1 MKHTKNR
8 VAALLLAL
16 AMVLSL
22 MPMAFAADEYPDMPA
37 EDDPS
42 YAAVKSAIDNKIMTG
57 ENGELKLEGTILRS
71 TVSKMVVTAFAAK
84 GEADLSGYPDV
95 DSEAWYAAWMAKA
108 NQMGIM
114 TGTSGKMNPSN
125 EVTLAEVAAMLV
137 RALGLPLDKDAKLE
151 GVADW
156 AAPYIKALIDAGY
169 LDAEDAAKAGE
180 PMSRGAFAEVIYKV
194 SGEGNYVSEGEI
206 TEDVDGNLVITGP
219 VSLKGITVKG
229 DIIIADGV
237 DADSIV
243 LDDVTVEGRLVVR
256 GAKEVSLTNGTTAA
270 ATVVA
275 KTADEVTLKADT
287 TSDAGD
293 IAVAGTN
300 GKAADKVTLD
310 MAEPKATV
318 TVATDVAVQNAEGG
332 EVTLAADVKLTV
344 ESGTVASVTVADGA
358 KPAVE
363 VAKDA
368 TIEKVTTNS
377 DLTITGEGTVTE
389 KAGSGTVTDA
399 EGNEVAGSDEPAEV
413 PTVSGTPEPADPN
426 VPSNTT
432 HTHSYTGTVSQF
444 DATRHTIQC
453 EGTPA
458 QGTRGEDD
466 YVAAVPCS
474 AVTYEAHSFTT
485 ACKADGTVSET
496 AEENVT
502 FKCKCGLVKP
512 ADPSSVIGGTVT
524 DGKEDCGD
532 ANHQWSVDTEN
543 AGAKEL
549 TCTQAGVVIEKC
561 SECGKTRTTTTPATG
576 HSLVEYQT
584 TAPTCNT
591 AGKRFFKCSNGCADL
606 DGSTEE
612 KSTVVEIP
620 ATGNHTW
627 KQTSV
632 TPATCAAEGH
642 YTYTCT
648 VCSTEDTS
656 KTIAIDPNA
665 HVWGDPAKDAA
676 EGATTHTV
684 TCTVDGCGGEDGEAA
699 TKTVACTYS
708 IVVTEGD
715 GAYLAPTCTVAGHK
729 ATQKCACGREQAGAA
744 IPATGHRA
752 NSAWVKTDA
761 AGHYHT
767 CKTCNAQIEEEKV
780 AHTGENSCTVCG
792 WTKGGGS
799 EQPTE
804 CPKASGH
811 SALHAGQQCDGQGC
825 NYTGTAAHD
834 SDKCPGQACSCGV
847 AGAKG
852 TGSHNYQGGGEGQPG
867 TCSKCNTACSDAT
880 HANCGCGYT
889 APAQQPG

>member
-368 TIEKVTTNS
+368 AIEKVTTNS

-399 EGNEVAGSDEPAEV
+399 EGNEVAGSDEPADVPSVNVPSLPTEQPPEQEGAHTHNYDPEGTVTQLNATHHLVACVDKEESAEGAGDGVTGCGAVVSALHTFGEDGACTACGYSQKVTTTPGEEPDGTGTNYTCGNHGNWTLDEDEDNSEPDCTTEGVKHYVCGNKVTVPDPEGGEGATKEV
-413 PTVSGTPEPADPN
+413 ACTATKTVTTPALGHNYTMTSETKATCAANGAQVFTCSVCEEGDTDHTKTVTIAKESVAHTLVRDTTTDVKATCATEGKEGWKCSVEGCSYTQLKNLGKNPNTHTWSAWAVDDEDETKHSRTCTNGAHESEVKETSSHTWTQTAAAVAPTCTSKGSTAAQKCSVCNKGQAAEEIAATGEHVYAAAWTSDATQHWHKCVSDAKCTEIEGEKENHKWSDGDGTSEGAYCVICKYVKTGGSGTPEQPGGTHQHTAGSWVTTNDTHHWKTCTGDNCPGANDNSKLPN
-426 VPSNTT
+426 YGP
-432 HTHSYTGTVSQF
+432 HSWAGKGGENS
-444 DATRHTIQC
+444 IGQC
-453 EGTPA
+453 ECGKQCTGDHSGTTEGSSCSTCGWSYKA
-458 QGTRGEDD
+458 QGT
-466 YVAAVPCS
+466 
-474 AVTYEAHSFTT
+474 
-485 ACKADGTVSET
+485 
-496 AEENVT
+496 
-502 FKCKCGLVKP
+502 
-512 ADPSSVIGGTVT
+512 
-524 DGKEDCGD
+524 
-532 ANHQWSVDTEN
+532 
-543 AGAKEL
+543 
-549 TCTQAGVVIEKC
+549 
-561 SECGKTRTTTTPATG
+561 
-576 HSLVEYQT
+576 
-584 TAPTCNT
+584 
-591 AGKRFFKCSNGCADL
+591 
-606 DGSTEE
+606 
-612 KSTVVEIP
+612 
-620 ATGNHTW
+620 
-627 KQTSV
+627 
-632 TPATCAAEGH
+632 
-642 YTYTCT
+642 
-648 VCSTEDTS
+648 
-656 KTIAIDPNA
+656 
-665 HVWGDPAKDAA
+665 
-676 EGATTHTV
+676 
-684 TCTVDGCGGEDGEAA
+684 
-699 TKTVACTYS
+699 
-708 IVVTEGD
+708 
-715 GAYLAPTCTVAGHK
+715 
-729 ATQKCACGREQAGAA
+729 
-744 IPATGHRA
+744 
-752 NSAWVKTDA
+752 
-761 AGHYHT
+761 
-767 CKTCNAQIEEEKV
+767 
-780 AHTGENSCTVCG
+780 
-792 WTKGGGS
+792 
-799 EQPTE
+799 
-804 CPKASGH
+804 
-811 SALHAGQQCDGQGC
+811 
-825 NYTGTAAHD
+825 
-834 SDKCPGQACSCGV
+834 PG
-847 AGAKG
+847 
-852 TGSHNYQGGGEGQPG
+852 
-867 TCSKCNTACSDAT
+867 
-880 HANCGCGYT
+880 
-889 APAQQPG
+889 

>member
-426 VPSNTT
+426 VPTNPT
-432 HTHSYTGTVSQF
+432 HTHQYSDTPTSF
-444 DATRHTIQC
+444 DATRHVYTC
-453 EGTPA
+453 A
-458 QGTRGEDD
+458 DK
-466 YVAAVPCS
+466 AAVGSEGDDNYVPAFEGCGAVRYENHNTDGDEVKVGETVIGHKCTCDFS
-474 AVTYEAHSFTT
+474 AVVTPTVTEGNGGDSNCADGKHTWVV
-485 ACKADGTVSET
+485 KADADGDGPATCEAPGQKTYVCAKAEDGCT
-496 AEENVT
+496 ATKVEA
-502 FKCKCGLVKP
+502 LP
-512 ADPSSVIGGTVT
+512 P
-524 DGKEDCGD
+524 
-532 ANHQWSVDTEN
+532 
-543 AGAKEL
+543 
-549 TCTQAGVVIEKC
+549 
-561 SECGKTRTTTTPATG
+561 TG
-576 HSLVEYQT
+576 HSLTPAGSV
-584 TAPTCNT
+584 AATCNT
-591 AGKRFFKCSNGCADL
+591 DGKTLFKCTNTGCTL
-606 DGSTEE
+606 DGSTEQ
-612 KSTVVEIP
+612 KSVVKPIP

-767 CKTCNAQIEEEKV
+767 CKTCDAQIEEEKV

-792 WTKGGGS
+792 WTKGGSGTP
-799 EQPTE
+799 EQPGDTHQHTQGSTV
-804 CPKASGH
+804 KYDANQH
-811 SALHAGQQCDGQGC
+811 WYICDGGKDGC
-825 NYTGTAAHD
+825 DAQKYAAANHSWGSNATSANGKCTGCDQTHTCDTA
-834 SDKCPGQACSCGV
+834 
-847 AGAKG
+847 G
-852 TGSHNYQGGGEGQPG
+852 TDNA
-867 TCSKCNTACSDAT
+867 CSKC
-880 HANCGCGYT
+880 GYK
-889 APAQQPG
+889 APDQGTPG